1 MREESKR
8 SQQSELKEQEV
19 DGIMSKYEMTT
30 EQVEAYRDNL
40 GLIGWYIKQENS
52 KRGRSHKIDY
62 EDAYDILSDT
72 LIRTIKRH
80 DEKKGKLSTFFYST
94 ARMDMTKYYR
104 KKKREVESVLVD
116 YNIRATGDRSDKLED
131 RDYMLELES
140 CLSEYEQE
148 LLKLLIEK
156 YTSREIAKIT
166 GFSKSKVLR
175 DSNKLRSK
183 LERLIGGR

>member
-1 MREESKR
+1 
-8 SQQSELKEQEV
+8 
-19 DGIMSKYEMTT
+19 MTT
-30 EQVEAYRDNL
+30 EQAEAYRDNL

-52 KRGRSHKIDY
+52 KRGRRHKIDY

-80 DEKKGKLSTFFYST
+80 DENKGKLSTFFYST

-104 KKKREVESVLVD
+104 KKEREVEEVLVD
-116 YNIRATGDRSDKLED
+116 YSTVAIGGKHETLEE
-131 RDYMLELES
+131 RDYIIELES
-140 CLSEYEQE
+140 GLSECEQE
-148 LLKLLIEK
+148 LFNLLRER

-175 DSNKLRSK
+175 DANKMRSK
-183 LERLIGGR
+183 LEKLIGGR